1 MSAIRATIND
11 VAARA
16 GVSHQTVSRV
26 MNEHP
31 NVAPGT
37 REKVLRVMRE
47 LDYQPNRAAR
57 TLSSQRSATIGVV
70 SFGLSFYGPAQ
81 MLANVEQAA
90 RARGYSIAF
99 ASAPEL
105 NEREIE
111 RAIEELRKHFVDGI
125 LLIVPMQG
133 LDLGRVREF
142 CRGVPFALI
151 DTPAASAAPGASIDQ
166 LEGGRLGADHLLS
179 LGHRRVACISGPHR
193 WHDARLRAEGWQ
205 ATLTEAGLTPIAAM
219 EGDWTPASGF
229 ALTQE
234 LLASRVPF
242 TGLLVGNDQMALGAL
257 WALHERGVSVPDQV
271 SVVGFDDIPESRFFH
286 PPLTTVRQDFA
297 ALGVESLTALL
308 EIIESPAA
316 DSRAPRVLKP
326 QLIVRASTA
335 TPPGTDRPGR

>member
-1 MSAIRATIND
+1 MSATRATITD
-11 VAARA
+11 VASRA

-26 MNEHP
+26 MNDHP

-37 REKVLRVMRE
+37 REKVLRVIRE

-57 TLSSQRSATIGVV
+57 SLSSQRSATIGVV

-99 ASAPEL
+99 TNASEL
-105 NEREIE
+105 SEHEIE
-111 RAIEELRKHFVDGI
+111 RAIDELRKHFVDGI
-125 LLIVPMQG
+125 LLIVPIQG
-133 LDLGRVREF
+133 LDIHRVRDF

-151 DTPAASAAPGASIDQ
+151 DTPDVSAAPGASIDQ
-166 LEGGRLGADHLLS
+166 FEGGRLGAEHLLE
-179 LGHRRVACISGPHR
+179 LGHRRIAWISGPRR
-193 WHDARLRAEGWQ
+193 WHDARLRVEGWQ
-205 ATLTEAGLTPIAAM
+205 ATLGEAGVAPVAAM
-219 EGDWTPASGF
+219 EGDWSPASGF

-234 LLASRVPF
+234 LLAGRVSF

-257 WALHERGVSVPDQV
+257 WALHERGVSVPGQV

-308 EIIESPAA
+308 EVIETSKSA
-316 DSRAPRVLKP
+316 DIRPPRVLKP
-326 QLIVRASTA
+326 QLIIRASTA
-335 TPPGTDRPGR
+335 PIPIEE